1 MNTHHE
7 QPPSGEE
14 YHHSPQH
21 QDPRIRHDDPLL
33 DSLLV
38 LCRLQG
44 KPTSRATLTAGLPL
58 EDLRLPASLLPRA
71 AARAGL
77 RARILKRSL
86 NTIPAMSL
94 PAMLLL
100 REGRAAI
107 LLGWTADGSAR
118 LMTGETEGGEITV
131 DHNTLQ
137 QNYLGLVMFAQSAH
151 RFEASPTALLPH
163 GKTWLRDTLRLSRSL
178 HLDAVVASL
187 LINII
192 ALFVPLFVMQVY
204 DRVIPN
210 QTTTT
215 LWVLAS
221 GVGIAL
227 LFDLVLRIL
236 RSICV
241 DIAGKKTDL
250 ILSATLFERLT
261 GMMLSAFPARTGAV
275 AHRVREFQALR
286 DTLSSLTLGT
296 LIDFPFALLMLILL
310 GMLGGP
316 LVWIPLLT
324 LPLVLLINGLLQK
337 PITTALTLSR
347 RLTDERQALLTET
360 LGGLDTIK
368 INNAEGERQHQWE
381 QISGDISRLDARVK
395 TLSSIATHL
404 TQSCQHL
411 AGIAVIVSGVYL
423 LPDGQLTLG
432 TLFACYLLNSRA
444 LMTLGPLSELFTR
457 YQQARLTL
465 EETRHLMELPQE
477 RGEQPYPLKRE
488 SIQGSIEFRD
498 VTFRYPEQKNR
509 ALIDINLSI
518 RPGEKVGIIGRTGSG
533 KSSLEKLIVNLYQ
546 PTNGNLLIDGIDARQ
561 LDIADVRHHI
571 GYVPQDIQLFS
582 GTLRDNLICG
592 ARYVEDD
599 AMLRVADIAGVN
611 DFARLHPDGYNLQV
625 GERGMQLSGGQ
636 RQAVAIARALL
647 LDPPILVMDEPTSAM
662 DNSSEDRFKQALQ
675 TYIANRT
682 LLLVTHR
689 VSMLTLV
696 DRLVIVDKGRI
707 IADGP
712 KAIVLD
718 ALKKGQIN
726 ASR

>member
-1 MNTHHE
+1 MNTHYE
-7 QPPSGEE
+7 QPSGGEE
-14 YHHSPQH
+14 YPQQH

-33 DSLLV
+33 DCLLV

-44 KPTSRATLTAGLPL
+44 KPTSRTTLTAGLPL
-58 EDLRLPASLLPRA
+58 EELRLPVSLLPRA

-77 RARILKRSL
+77 RARTLKRSL
-86 NTIPAMSL
+86 NAIPAMSL

-107 LLGWTADGSAR
+107 LLGWTEEGNAR
-118 LMTGETEGGEITV
+118 LMTGETEGGEIEV
-131 DHNTLQ
+131 GHNTLQ
-137 QNYLGLVMFAQSAH
+137 QNYLGLVMFAQPAH
-151 RFEASPTALLPH
+151 RFDVSPTTILPRS
-163 GKTWLRDTLRLSRSL
+163 KTWFRDTLKRSRAL
-178 HLDAVVASL
+178 YLDAIVASL

-221 GVGIAL
+221 GLGIAL
-227 LFDLVLRIL
+227 LFDLILRIL
-236 RSICV
+236 RSICLN
-241 DIAGKKTDL
+241 IAGKKIDL
-250 ILSATLFERLT
+250 ILSATLFERLI
-261 GMMLSAFPARTGAV
+261 GSMLSAFPTRIGSV
-275 AHRVREFQALR
+275 AHRVKEFQALCNE
-286 DTLSSLTLGT
+286 LSSLSLSTL
-296 LIDFPFALLMLILL
+296 LDVLFAIIMLILL
-310 GMLGGP
+310 GILGGP
-316 LVWIPLLT
+316 LIWVPLLT
-324 LPLVLLINGLLQK
+324 IPLVLLINRLLYY
-337 PITTALTLSR
+337 PTLAALKHSR
-347 RLTDERQALLTET
+347 QLTDERQALLTET
-360 LGGLDTIK
+360 LSGLSAIK
-368 INNAEGERQHQWE
+368 INNAEGERQRQWE
-381 QISGDISRLDARVK
+381 HISSDISRLDLRAK
-395 TLSSIATHL
+395 NLSSLAFHL
-404 TQSCQHL
+404 TQSCRHL
-411 AGIAVIVSGVYL
+411 AGVIVIVAGVYL
-423 LPDGQLTLG
+423 FQDVQLTLG
-432 TLFACYLLNSRA
+432 ALFACYLLNSYA
-444 LMTLGPLSELFTR
+444 LTALGPLSELCLR
-457 YQQARLTL
+457 YQQTRLTL
-465 EETRHLMELPQE
+465 QETQELMALPQE
-477 RGEQPYPLKRE
+477 RGEQHAPLKRE
-488 SIQGSIEFRD
+488 NTQGSVEFRD
-498 VTFRYPEQKNR
+498 VTFSYPEQKNR
-509 ALIDINLSI
+509 ALLDINLSI

-533 KSSLEKLIVNLYQ
+533 KSSLEKLVVSLYQ
-546 PTNGNLLIDGIDARQ
+546 PTHGNLLIDGIDARQ
-561 LDIADVRHHI
+561 LDIADLRHHI

-625 GERGMQLSGGQ
+625 GERGMCLSGGQ
-636 RQAVAIARALL
+636 KQAVAIARALL
-647 LDPPILVMDEPTSAM
+647 LDPPILVLDEPTSAM

-675 TYIANRT
+675 LYLANKT

-696 DRLVIVDKGRI
+696 DRLIIVDKGRI

>member
-7 QPPSGEE
+7 QPPGGGECP
-14 YHHSPQH
+14 HSLQH
-21 QDPRIRHDDPLL
+21 QDPRARHDDPLL
-33 DSLLV
+33 DCLLA
-38 LCRLQG
+38 LCQLQG

-58 EDLRLPASLLPRA
+58 EDLRLSTSLLPRA

-86 NTIPAMSL
+86 STIPSMSL

-107 LLGWTADGSAR
+107 LLGWTEDGNAR
-118 LMTGETEGGEITV
+118 LMTGETEGGEIMV

-137 QNYLGLVMFAQSAH
+137 QNYLGLVMFAQPAH
-151 RFEASPTALLPH
+151 RFDAPTATRLARS
-163 GKTWLRDTLRLSRSL
+163 KAWLRDTLKLSRPL
-178 HLDAVVASL
+178 YLDAIAASL

-192 ALFVPLFVMQVY
+192 ALFIPLFVMQVY

-210 QTTTT
+210 QTTAT

-221 GVGIAL
+221 GLGIAL
-227 LFDLVLRIL
+227 LFDLILRIL
-236 RSICV
+236 RSVCL

-261 GMMLSAFPARTGAV
+261 GMMRSAFPARIGAV
-275 AHRVREFQALR
+275 AHRVREFHALR
-286 DTLSSLTLGT
+286 DTLSSQSLSS
-296 LIDFPFALLMLILL
+296 LIDVPFTLLMLILL
-310 GMLGGP
+310 GILGGQ
-316 LVWIPLLT
+316 LLWVPLLT
-324 LPLVLLINGLLQK
+324 IPLVLVINWLFQK
-337 PITTALTLSR
+337 PILTAQVHSR
-347 RLTDERQALLTET
+347 QLTDERQALLTET
-360 LGGLDTIK
+360 LSGLDAIK
-368 INNAEGERQHQWE
+368 INNAEGERQHRWE
-381 QISGDISRLDARVK
+381 HISGEISRLELRVK
-395 TLSSIATHL
+395 TLSACTLHL
-404 TQSCQHL
+404 TQACQHL
-411 AGIAVIVSGVYL
+411 ASVIVIVVGVYQL
-423 LPDGQLTLG
+423 QNAQLTLG

-444 LMTLGPLSELFTR
+444 LLTLGPLSEWVIR
-457 YQQARLTL
+457 YQHARLTL
-465 EETRHLMELPQE
+465 EDTQELMMLPQE
-477 RGEQPYPLKRE
+477 RGEQHAALKRE
-488 SIQGSIEFRD
+488 NIQGGIEFRD
-498 VTFRYPEQKNR
+498 VTFSYPEQKSR

-518 RPGEKVGIIGRTGSG
+518 QPGEKVGIIGRTGSG
-533 KSSLEKLIVNLYQ
+533 KSSLEKLIVNLYP
-546 PTNGNLLIDGIDARQ
+546 PTHGNLLIDGVDARQ
-561 LDIADVRHHI
+561 LDVADLRHHV
-571 GYVPQDIQLFS
+571 GYVPQDIHLFS

-599 AMLRVADIAGVN
+599 AMLKVADIAGVN

-625 GERGMQLSGGQ
+625 GERGMNLSGGQ
-636 RQAVAIARALL
+636 KQAVAIARALL
-647 LDPPILVMDEPTSAM
+647 LNPPILVLDEPTSAM

-675 TYIANRT
+675 AILTNKT

-696 DRLVIVDKGRI
+696 DRLIIVDKGRI

>member
-1 MNTHHE
+1 MNTHYK
-7 QPPSGEE
+7 QPSGSEE
-14 YHHSPQH
+14 PHHSAQH

-33 DSLLV
+33 DSLQV
-38 LCRLQG
+38 LCQLQG
-44 KPTSRATLTAGLPL
+44 KPASRTTLTAGLPL

-86 NTIPAMSL
+86 NAIPSMSL

-107 LLGWTADGSAR
+107 LLGWTTDGNAR

-137 QNYLGLVMFAQSAH
+137 QNYLGLVMFAQPAP
-151 RFEASPTALLPH
+151 RFDASPATLLPRS
-163 GKTWLRDTLRLSRSL
+163 KAWFRDTLKLSRNL
-178 HLDAVVASL
+178 YLDAAIVSL

-192 ALFVPLFVMQVY
+192 ALFIPLFVMQVY
-204 DRVIPN
+204 DRVLPN
-210 QTTTT
+210 QTTNT

-221 GVGIAL
+221 GLGIAL
-227 LFDLVLRIL
+227 LFELIMKIL
-236 RSICV
+236 RSVCL

-250 ILSATLFERLT
+250 LLSATLFERLV
-261 GMMLSAFPARTGAV
+261 GMMRSVFPARIGTV
-275 AHRVREFQALR
+275 AHRVRELQSLH
-286 DTLSSLTLGT
+286 DTLSSLSLGT
-296 LIDFPFALLMLILL
+296 LLDFPFTLLMLILL
-310 GMLGGP
+310 GILGGP
-316 LVWIPLLT
+316 LLWVPLLT
-324 LPLVLLINGLLQK
+324 LLLVLVINVLLQQ
-337 PITTALTLSR
+337 PILTAHTHSR
-347 RLTDERQALLTET
+347 RLTEQRQALLTET
-360 LGGLDTIK
+360 LSGLDTIK
-368 INNAEGERQHQWE
+368 IHNAEGERQRQWE
-381 QISGDISRLDARVK
+381 QISSDISRLSSRAK
-395 TLSSIATHL
+395 TLSALAVHL
-404 TQSCQHL
+404 TQTCQHL
-411 AGIAVIVSGVYL
+411 ASVVMMVVGVYL
-423 LPDGQLTLG
+423 LLSAQLTPG
-432 TLFACYLLNSRA
+432 SLFACYLLNSRV
-444 LMTLGPLSELFTR
+444 LITLGTLSELFIHYLQT
-457 YQQARLTL
+457 RLTL
-465 EETRHLMELPQE
+465 EETHELMALPQE
-477 RGEQPYPLKRE
+477 RGDQSSPLKRE
-488 SIQGSIEFRD
+488 SIQGSIEFCD
-498 VTFRYPEQKNR
+498 VTFSYPEQKNR

-518 RPGEKVGIIGRTGSG
+518 RAGEKVGIIGRTGSG

-546 PTNGNLLIDGIDARQ
+546 PTTGNLLIDGVDARQ
-561 LDIADVRHHI
+561 FDIADLRHHI

-582 GTLRDNLICG
+582 GTLRDNLIFG

-625 GERGMQLSGGQ
+625 GERGMHLSGGQ
-636 RQAVAIARALL
+636 KQAVAIARALL
-647 LDPPILVMDEPTSAM
+647 LDPPILLLDEPTSAM

-675 TYIANRT
+675 AILANRT